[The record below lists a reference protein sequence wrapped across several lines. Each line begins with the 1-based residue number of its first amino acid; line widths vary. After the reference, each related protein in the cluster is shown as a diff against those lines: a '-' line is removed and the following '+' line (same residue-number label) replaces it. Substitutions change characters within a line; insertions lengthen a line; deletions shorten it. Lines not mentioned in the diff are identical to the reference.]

1 MALCWGGA
9 CWHPGATYPPARGS
23 DAGFPFASLPIRVL
37 RIHVAP
43 AVATAASATPRL
55 PWPCAAPGSLL
66 SARRPRRVQMS
77 RICDITGKRANNAN
91 RVTFSNKKNARLQH
105 VNLQTKRF
113 FSPELNR
120 NVKLKVATSTMRTIT
135 KLGLDETAKKF
146 GVDLSK
152 F

>member
-1 MALCWGGA
+1 MPPPPPLTASGVPTLASHPEA
-9 CWHPGATYPPARGS
+9 CRYACCACVRSMPRFLLAVAGCVGYPTAPLAARGLRL
-23 DAGFPFASLPIRVL
+23 AG
-37 RIHVAP
+37 
-43 AVATAASATPRL
+43 TSAR
-55 PWPCAAPGSLL
+55 AAPSWSL
-66 SARRPRRVQMS
+66 QMS

-135 KLGLDETAKKF
+135 KLGLDETAKKY

-152 F
+152 Y